1 MHEPFPAD
9 GTVGDLGRELVL
21 HCGVPAEKESDVV
34 NNLGGADADV
44 TNLKTLKEAQLGI
57 LLFGPLGNTMAQHIG
72 SIKMLLGTFQ
82 QPFVF
87 ENGDGQ
93 SSSKKKGGST
103 TNLGSDLPTRRPLIK
118 DYFPPAEFDPHRIGS
133 DERDES
139 AIRRLIP
146 KEVCVQS
153 RRRRRL
159 YPALMRPPP
168 HPFLADSERGRHPL
182 PEQPGEGALFHRHRT
197 LLRAAPWEERVAG
210 ALERLEGGQ
219 RRQAQRLWG

>member
-1 MHEPFPAD
+1 MPPRLSFQTAMHEPFPAD

-57 LLFGPLGNTMAQHIG
+57 LLFGPLGNTMAHHIG
-72 SIKMLLGTFQ
+72 SIKVLLGTFQ

-87 ENGDGQ
+87 VNGDGDGE

-103 TNLGSDLPTRRPLIK
+103 TNCGSDLQTRRPIMK
-118 DYFPPAEFDPHRIGS
+118 GYFPPAEFDPHRIGS

-153 RRRRRL
+153 RRRR
-159 YPALMRPPP
+159 YT
-168 HPFLADSERGRHPL
+168 L
-182 PEQPGEGALFHRHRT
+182 P
-197 LLRAAPWEERVAG
+197 
-210 ALERLEGGQ
+210 
-219 RRQAQRLWG
+219 